1 MKNRV
6 RELYFRRWLN
16 YFAPY
21 NGKRITRDVVQVPV
35 WQLEPTQ
42 ATEIQ
47 TYIALSL
54 PVGRAVEKSGKQTR

>member
-6 RELYFRRWLN
+6 RELYFRRWLD
-16 YFAPY
+16 YFDAGNAVRIVRRAPVSI
-21 NGKRITRDVVQVPV
+21 NDIEAMQ
-35 WQLEPTQ
+35 E
-42 ATEIQ
+42 TEIQ